1 MVTRE
6 TMVEKQMRARGLR
19 DERVLRAM
27 GTVQRECFLPPEL
40 EDFAYED
47 VPLPIAEGQTISQP
61 YVVALMLEAADLK
74 ASDRVLEVG
83 TGSGYA
89 AACAAALAGEVH
101 TIERHPALARGA
113 RIALQAQGFAN
124 VHVHEGDGTQ
134 GWAPAAPYDAIIVT
148 AGGPVVPA
156 SLRRQL
162 KLGGRLIIPV
172 GELEEQRLQRVVRR
186 SETRFETQVLGRVR
200 FVPLVGEEGW
210 DQRPQPRTLSERLG
224 LALQS
229 IVGAVRLPSGW

>member
-6 TMVEKQMRARGLR
+6 AMVEKQMRARGLR

-27 GTVQRECFLPPEL
+27 GTVKRERFLPPEL
-40 EDFAYED
+40 EEFAYED
-47 VPLPIAEGQTISQP
+47 APLPIAEGQTISQP
-61 YVVALMLEAADLK
+61 YVVALMLEAARLK
-74 ASDRVLEVG
+74 STDRVLEVG

-89 AACAAALAGEVH
+89 AACAGALAGEVY

-113 RIALQAQGFAN
+113 RAALQAQGFTN
-124 VHVHEGDGTQ
+124 VHVQEGDGTQ

-162 KLGGRLIIPV
+162 KVGGRLVIPV
-172 GELEEQRLQRVVRR
+172 GGLEDQRLQRVMRR
-186 SETRFETQVLGRVR
+186 SENEFATQELGRVR
-200 FVPLVGEEGW
+200 FVPLVGAEGW
-210 DQRPQPRTLSERLG
+210 DRSGAP
-224 LALQS
+224 AL
-229 IVGAVRLPSGW
+229 RGW